1 MKRAKIYLAVTGVI
15 TAVFI
20 GIGLWLFRDSW
31 LQALGERLRSW
42 GFAEILCRQIARKD
56 VGTFIRKR
64 AFQGVFSR
72 GDIARKRRGIGG
84 EDKTVFCAFV

>member
-31 LQALGERLRSW
+31 RRLWESVCDLGDSLKYYVGRLL
-42 GFAEILCRQIARKD
+42 G
-56 VGTFIRKR
+56 
-64 AFQGVFSR
+64 
-72 GDIARKRRGIGG
+72 
-84 EDKTVFCAFV
+84 KT